1 MSPREKAGKPQQP
14 LAAPVVP
21 GSVGLRRSVNARS
34 SRLVKSPA
42 RVLVVED
49 QEDVRR
55 LLVTALQIEGH
66 IVDEAVDAHD
76 GLKRLHQARYDLVL
90 SDYAMP
96 GGTGMWMLREAE
108 CRGLLDDT
116 VPMIVTAHPDVAD
129 LADIEVITK
138 PFDLDEFLERVRRVL
153 GRTSPEPDHEDTQQA
168 GARPAMSP
176 RVELVLYVSSTSPAS
191 MQARRNL
198 EQVLARFESSQ
209 IKFSVCDLVKDPMAG
224 AADRVAFTPTLVKH
238 FPEPR
243 VWVIGNFRDQ
253 EVIADLLNVSGV
265 DAKA

>member
-1 MSPREKAGKPQQP
+1 
-14 LAAPVVP
+14 
-21 GSVGLRRSVNARS
+21 VNARS
-34 SRLVKSPA
+34 SRLVKSA
-42 RVLVVED
+42 TRVLVVED

-55 LLVTALQIEGH
+55 LLVTVLQIEGH
-66 IVDEAVDAHD
+66 TVDEAVNAHE
-76 GLKRLHQARYDLVL
+76 GLKRLHEARYNLIL

-108 CRGLLDDT
+108 CLGLLDDT
-116 VPMIVTAHPDVAD
+116 IPMIVTAHPDLSD
-129 LADIEVITK
+129 LAGTEVIAK
-138 PFDLDEFLERVRRVL
+138 PFDLDDFLEHVRRVL
-153 GRTSPEPDHEDTQQA
+153 GRTSPDPDHMQQA

-176 RVELVLYVSSTSPAS
+176 RVELVLYVSSASPAS

-253 EVIADLLNVSGV
+253 EVIADLLDVSGV